1 MSRTT
6 IPTAAKI
13 AAYTAAAMSV
23 GGCCALLL
31 VQGLDGWALALSML
45 AITIAAGRL
54 HGRLSFYATVSP
66 DDLPLAASILL
77 LEPRFAI
84 VVGVVSGILAKA
96 RFGLVS
102 RALNLVVMAVPVG
115 LACLGFNLATA
126 SLGVSG
132 PQDGALTWFVLGV
145 IAVLTMSLVHYL
157 LHTAWSHSAHG
168 IEFFRTVAVPL
179 LRGDALGAVMVT
191 SLVEIGYLL
200 PGSSRALPGLVA
212 AFGFIGV
219 WLFLRSSQRQIE
231 AANHRDSLNT
241 AIFVSLARLLEM
253 RDPDTAIHSARVAIF
268 SRDIATA
275 MGLSVEEQSRI
286 HLAGLLHDVGK
297 VGVPDGVLL
306 KPGRLSDDERLAM
319 ERHARLSA
327 EALAGIPG
335 FGDLARMVYAHH
347 ERLDG
352 SGYPEGVQGDE
363 LPLGARILGVADTF
377 EAITAVRPYRASR
390 SRATALEILADE
402 KHLFD
407 QEVVDALQKA
417 LKTGTASESGNEDL
431 SEFAKEWSRAG
442 RHMLAHLD
450 EEPFVVPAERPREAS
465 KVPPSAQPDNS
476 DKLAGQP
483 GSQIVAV

>member
-6 IPTAAKI
+6 IPTAARFG
-13 AAYTAAAMSV
+13 AYTAAALSV
-23 GGCCALLL
+23 AACCALMV
-31 VQGLDGWALALSML
+31 VQGLDGWVLALPML

-77 LEPRFAI
+77 LEPRFAM
-84 VVGVVSGILAKA
+84 VVGIVSGIVAKA

-102 RALNLVVMAVPVG
+102 RALNLVVMTVPVG
-115 LACLGFNLATA
+115 LACLGFKVATEK
-126 SLGVSG
+126 LGVSS
-132 PQDGALTWFVLGV
+132 PQDGALTWFVLGA
-145 IAVLTMSLVHYL
+145 IAVLTMSLIHYL
-157 LHTAWSHSAHG
+157 LHTVWSHAAHG
-168 IEFFRTVAVPL
+168 TEFFRTVAIPL
-179 LRGDALGAVMVT
+179 LGSDALGAVLVT
-191 SLVEIGYLL
+191 SLVEIGFLL
-200 PGSSRALPGLVA
+200 NGSSRVLPALVA
-212 AFGFIGV
+212 VVGFIGV
-219 WLFLRSSQRQIE
+219 WLFIRSSQRQIE
-231 AANHRDSLNT
+231 AADHRDSLNT

-253 RDPDTAIHSARVAIF
+253 RDPDTALHSARVAIF

-297 VGVPDGVLL
+297 VGVPDEVLL

-319 ERHARLSA
+319 ERHARFSA

-352 SGYPEGVQGDE
+352 SGYPEGLYGDE

-377 EAITAVRPYRASR
+377 EAITADRPYRTSR
-390 SRATALEILADE
+390 SRSTALDILSDE
-402 KHLFD
+402 DHLFD
-407 QEVVDALQKA
+407 QVVVNALREVLA
-417 LKTGTASESGNEDL
+417 TGTAPESGDDEL

-442 RHMLAHLD
+442 RHMSAHLD
-450 EEPFVVPAERPREAS
+450 EDPFVVPPERLRAAS
-465 KVPPSAQPDNS
+465 KVPPSAEPD
-476 DKLAGQP
+476 KAGDLVEPP
-483 GSQIVAV
+483 GRRIDAA